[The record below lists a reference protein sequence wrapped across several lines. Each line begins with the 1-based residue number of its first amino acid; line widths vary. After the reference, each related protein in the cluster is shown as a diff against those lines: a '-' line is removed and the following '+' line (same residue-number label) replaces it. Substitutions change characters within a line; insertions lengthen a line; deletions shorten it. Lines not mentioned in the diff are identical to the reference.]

1 MSNHKFKCWLWAKYP
16 LVAMSLVILAGC
28 ATGRDRIV
36 LLPNQDGTPSAVV
49 VKTSKGEE
57 ILDKP
62 YDAVSVSDNGVIKS
76 SVEKEAEVKTNY
88 GSVLEAQPQRPV
100 SYMLYF
106 ISGTD
111 ELTPESKIKLEKV
124 KSELIARSAPEI
136 TAIGHTDTVGRV
148 VDNDVLSLE
157 RATTMRRV
165 LVEFGISNEHFTVAG
180 RGERELLIPTADSVD
195 EERNR
200 RVELNVR

>member
-1 MSNHKFKCWLWAKYP
+1 MSNHKFKCWLWVKYP
-16 LVAMSLVILAGC
+16 LVVMSLAILAGC
-28 ATGRDRIV
+28 ATGRDRVV

-88 GSVLEAQPQRPV
+88 GNVLEAQPQRPV

-136 TAIGHTDTVGRV
+136 TAIGHTDTVGRAI
-148 VDNDVLSLE
+148 DNDALSLE

>member
-1 MSNHKFKCWLWAKYP
+1 MSNHKFKCWLWVKYP
-16 LVAMSLVILAGC
+16 LIVMSLAILAGC

-36 LLPNQDGTPSAVV
+36 LLPNQDGSPSAVV

-111 ELTPESKIKLEKV
+111 ELTPESKVKLEKV

-136 TAIGHTDTVGRV
+136 TAIGHTDTVGRMI
-148 VDNDVLSLE
+148 DNDVLSLE